1 MNFTVPVYQTTV
13 ENRIRWTTIGLGPAT
28 LSETGRSAAK
38 IRQVLIDALKRKI
51 EALEPRE
58 LEWFE
63 MSRGLRL
70 VRLRLELTLQGE
82 SSANPGRRK
91 KGGLFP
97 LILEPRRAV
106 PKDPLILAYHPDRQP
121 EWFPFDDDRPLEDQ
135 AATYFSK
142 VWGHL
147 DDDAVERLATE
158 GHDRLKSI
166 AFSANPKSVLDR
178 LPDRK
183 KDLWDDLS
191 CEPRQKKKRRGELKA
206 LRDVGFDLTLAAA
219 DGTLHSGIPRSPYR
233 EELQSLLQRSRPR
246 PVVLLGPP
254 GVGKTTLLN
263 QWVRDLLSAED
274 FDAHRN
280 LDKVTHVWS
289 VAGKRIIAGMSYLG
303 DWEKRCV
310 ELLEDAAHDTAHIR
324 VVLLVEDLHAFGRLG
339 QARDSD
345 RNLAEF
351 FRGPLSA
358 GEIAIVGE
366 STPEQFRRLEDDAPS
381 FASLFTE
388 LLVRPTS
395 LSDTMRMMLAEAREQ
410 ERIERVRFEP
420 FAFRTILE
428 IGGSLFPASAFPGKA
443 IDLVR
448 ELGKRGASRVEA
460 GEEKKRQEITTSS
473 VLELLSERTGLPVD
487 LLQPERALD
496 PDALEEELS
505 LHVAGQPDAVRA
517 AADLILRIRTGLTD
531 PRRPY
536 AVYLFTGPTGTARPS
551 WRSASRSTSTAT
563 VRVFF
568 AST

>member
-1 MNFTVPVYQTTV
+1 MNFTVPVYQTTE
-13 ENRIRWTTIGLGPAT
+13 ENRLRWTTIGLGPAT

-51 EALEPRE
+51 EGLEPRE

-70 VRLRLELTLQGE
+70 VRVRLEPTLQGE
-82 SSANPGRRK
+82 SGRRK

-106 PKDPLILAYHPDRQP
+106 PKEPLILAYHPDRQH
-121 EWFPFDDDRPLEDQ
+121 EWFPFDEGRPLEDQ

-142 VWGHL
+142 VWGDL
-147 DDDAVERLATE
+147 EDDAVERLTTE

-166 AFSANPKSVLDR
+166 AFSANPESVLDK

-183 KDLWDDLS
+183 KGVWDDLS
-191 CEPRQKKKRRGELKA
+191 GEPRQKKKRRGELKA

-233 EELQSLLQRSRPR
+233 EELQSLLFQSRPR

-263 QWVRDLLSAED
+263 QWIRDLLSVED
-274 FDAHRN
+274 GGAHRN

-289 VAGKRIIAGMSYLG
+289 IAGKRIIAGMSYLG
-303 DWEKRCV
+303 DWEKRCID
-310 ELLEDAAHDTAHIR
+310 LLEDASYNLEDASYNK

-339 QARDSD
+339 RARDSD

-358 GEIAIVGE
+358 GEIAIVGK

-381 FASLFTE
+381 FAALFTE

-395 LSDTMRMMLAEAREQ
+395 LPDTMRMMLAEAREQ
-410 ERIERVRFEP
+410 ERIERVRFDP

-428 IGGSLFPASAFPGKA
+428 MCGSLFPLPHFPERPSTSFASWENAGPLAARPPKKKKKNGGSLRPRTSSSFCP
-443 IDLVR
+443 
-448 ELGKRGASRVEA
+448 RGRACPWTCFNRSMLWIRTRS
-460 GEEKKRQEITTSS
+460 KKRF
-473 VLELLSERTGLPVD
+473 PV
-487 LLQPERALD
+487 
-496 PDALEEELS
+496 
-505 LHVAGQPDAVRA
+505 
-517 AADLILRIRTGLTD
+517 
-531 PRRPY
+531 
-536 AVYLFTGPTGTARPS
+536 
-551 WRSASRSTSTAT
+551 TSTGSPTRCERRSISSCA
-563 VRVFF
+563 FEP
-568 AST
+568 A